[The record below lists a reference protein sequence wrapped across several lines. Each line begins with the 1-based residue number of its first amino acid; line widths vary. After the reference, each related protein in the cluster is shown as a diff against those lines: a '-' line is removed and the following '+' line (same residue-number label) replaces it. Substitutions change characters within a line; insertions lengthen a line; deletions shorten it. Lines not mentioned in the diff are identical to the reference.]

1 MLILNGL
8 ALEGVPEGA
17 CSRSI
22 PEAKKREQSN
32 AETLSTERRRREES
46 RRTDRANWRLTIK
59 ADGST
64 MVNDFQ
70 GLLVGDSNGR
80 GRVDTVGFKLVEGKG
95 LREGI
100 RPGKDD
106 RDAKIAKELWK
117 SVEKVTPSFSFAH
130 GRLVSCD
137 AKDGYASDLLSLAT
151 TGGSTLDNS
160 NDLLWTQRFRKIF

>member
-8 ALEGVPEGA
+8 ALEGMPEGA

-22 PEAKKREQSN
+22 PERKKREEFS
-32 AETLSTERRRREES
+32 AETLSTQRRRREES

-80 GRVDTVGFKLVEGKG
+80 GRVDTVGYKLAEEKG
-95 LREGI
+95 LREGC
-100 RPGKDD
+100 DS
-106 RDAKIAKELWK
+106 KELWK
-117 SVEKVTPSFSFAH
+117 SVERAN
-130 GRLVSCD
+130 
-137 AKDGYASDLLSLAT
+137 ALAAEPT
-151 TGGSTLDNS
+151 
-160 NDLLWTQRFRKIF
+160 W